1 MPAMQPPEAGPRL
14 RETLRTDLTAYY
26 PAVWLCERGIWA
38 LLVFRIAQWIRAR
51 YGERIA
57 SLPRALRLVLSA
69 SGLLVFRFTEVLTG
83 IELPS
88 GVEVGPR
95 LRIWHGGNIVIN
107 PGVVIGS
114 DCVLRQGVTIGN
126 LDTDGPVPRLG
137 NRVNVGAYAQILGE
151 VTIGDDARVGALSV
165 VLQDVPPGATA
176 VGVPARIIE
185 RI

>member
-1 MPAMQPPEAGPRL
+1 MSATRHPEAGPRL
-14 RETLRTDLTAYY
+14 RETVRKDLTAYY

-38 LLVFRIAQWIRAR
+38 LLVFRIATWIRAR

-57 SLPRALRLVLSA
+57 SLPRPLRLVLSA
-69 SGLLVFRFTEVLTG
+69 SGLLVLRLTEVLTG
-83 IELPS
+83 IELPP

-107 PGVVIGS
+107 PGVVIGA

-126 LDTDGPVPRLG
+126 VDLDGPVPRLG
-137 NRVNVGAYAQILGE
+137 DGVNVGAYAQILGDIT
-151 VTIGDDARVGALSV
+151 VGDGAKIGALSV
-165 VLQDVPPGATA
+165 LLQDVPPGATA